1 MLVGATSIIE
11 SAEVDDIWLDKEHW
25 NVPIDI
31 SSLENI
37 VDGLDGLDQEVSTM
51 GTILNRAK
59 RVTPERLSKIWSI
72 DIETANRTIDLT
84 SQYVKHTGSDHLKQK
99 YFINDKMLWY
109 KRIQSYSLM
118 NKFQVTAKA
127 ISERGNRYMQ
137 LVVSDTGLM
146 YVYPMKEKTESI
158 NAVKAFVTK
167 IDVPTA
173 LIFDSEGTQ
182 RSKVLNKVAQ
192 NMCCPLK
199 YLKRATQW
207 GNLAKLYIGL
217 L

>member
-1 MLVGATSIIE
+1 M
-11 SAEVDDIWLDKEHW
+11 
-25 NVPIDI
+25 
-31 SSLENI
+31 
-37 VDGLDGLDQEVSTM
+37 
-51 GTILNRAK
+51 AK
-59 RVTPERLSKIWSI
+59 
-72 DIETANRTIDLT
+72 D
-84 SQYVKHTGSDHLKQK
+84 
-99 YFINDKMLWY
+99 
-109 KRIQSYSLM
+109 
-118 NKFQVTAKA
+118 

-217 L
+217 LQEAVRKDMKDSDSPLRFWDYCAERRVLINNLTSKNLFQLNGANANLKIVGDAGDISNLCSLGWYEQCYFRNVSPFPYQEEKLG

>member
-99 YFINDKMLWY
+99 YSTNDRMLWY
-109 KRIQSYSLM
+109 KKIQFPFFM
-118 NKFQVTAKA
+118 DKFQVTTKT
-127 ISERGNRYMQ
+127 ISECGNRYMQ
-137 LVVSDTGLM
+137 LFVSDTGFM
-146 YVYPMKEKTESI
+146 YVYPM
-158 NAVKAFVTK
+158 
-167 IDVPTA
+167 
-173 LIFDSEGTQ
+173 
-182 RSKVLNKVAQ
+182 
-192 NMCCPLK
+192 
-199 YLKRATQW
+199 
-207 GNLAKLYIGL
+207 
-217 L
+217 